1 MFIRPLPKFLRTA
14 FPVGCAA
21 FSASLLAAAAVAV
34 TPQNP
39 PEPAQGRRVD
49 SAADYAVLPPHQR
62 VEPENRILT
71 QRLEQLLPVL
81 MSEAG
86 LDMWVVVNREYA
98 EDPVY
103 FTLVPQPSFAARR
116 TTMLVFSRAAD
127 GTVERLAVNRY
138 PLGGPYQSAW
148 SGGDLDAQWKALGAL
163 IASRDPKRIA
173 IDVSRT
179 WPAADGLTHA
189 LHERLVEVLP
199 PGYANRLVSAETLVV
214 RWIETRTPA
223 EQALY
228 PHIDNI
234 ARGVI
239 SEAFSGRVITPGVTT
254 TDEVAWYIRERFE
267 SLGLRP
273 WFMPT
278 VDRQRAGQPCPAGGA
293 GGHCGAEGRI
303 DAGDVLH
310 TDVGFCYLKLCTDTQ
325 EMGYV
330 LAAGEE
336 HVPPGLKAALADGNR
351 WQDILTASFQ
361 EGRSGNEILAATIK
375 GCAAAGLAC
384 STYSH
389 PLGFFGHSLGPTIG
403 MWDNQGPTPGTG
415 DWPLH
420 RDTVYAIEGNIA
432 VLLPEWN
439 GQRVQIMLEQGALF
453 DGKGVRYLAGRQ
465 TDWHLI
471 R

>member
-1 MFIRPLPKFLRTA
+1 MQKMGIRVLERVVR
-14 FPVGCAA
+14 VGA
-21 FSASLLAAAAVAV
+21 LLYTVAAAAA
-34 TPQNP
+34 P
-39 PEPAQGRRVD
+39 PASSLQPSQGRRID
-49 SAADYAVLPPHQR
+49 TADDYAVLPPHAR
-62 VEPENRILT
+62 VEPENRVLT
-71 QRLEQLLPVL
+71 QRLEHLLPAL
-81 MSEAG
+81 MTETK
-86 LDMWVVVNREYA
+86 LDMWVVINREYA

-116 TTMLVFSRAAD
+116 TTMLVFSRGAD

-138 PLGGPYQSAW
+138 PLGGPYKSAW

-163 IASRDPKRIA
+163 IAARDPKRIG
-173 IDVSRT
+173 IDVSRN
-179 WPAADGLTHA
+179 WPAADGLTNA
-189 LHERLVEVLP
+189 LHDRLIEVLP
-199 PGYANRLVSAETLVV
+199 PGYADRLVSAEPLVI
-214 RWIETRTPA
+214 RWIETRTA
-223 EQALY
+223 EEQAIY
-228 PHIDNI
+228 PHINSV

-254 TDEVAWYIRERFE
+254 TDDVAWYIRERFE

-273 WFMPT
+273 GFMAT
-278 VDRQRAGQPCPAGGA
+278 VDRQRAGQPCPVGGS
-293 GGHCGAEGRI
+293 GGHCGDEGQIEGGGQNSTGVR
-303 DAGDVLH
+303 
-310 TDVGFCYLKLCTDTQ
+310 FCYLKLCTDTQ

-330 LAAGEE
+330 LKAGEDG
-336 HVPPGLKAALADGNR
+336 VPAGLKAALANGNR
-351 WQDILTASFQ
+351 WQDILTGSFQ

-375 GCAAAGLAC
+375 GCAAANLAC

-415 DWPLH
+415 DYPLH

-432 VLLPEWN
+432 VTLPEWG

-465 TDWHLI
+465 NELHII

>member
-1 MFIRPLPKFLRTA
+1 MARTHVRLHFSLA
-14 FPVGCAA
+14 ESVLAA
-21 FSASLLAAAAVAV
+21 LLLAASTMAETRTASA
-34 TPQNP
+34 
-39 PEPAQGRRVD
+39 EPAQGRRVD
-49 SAADYAVLPPHQR
+49 TAAAYAVLPPHER
-62 VEPENRILT
+62 VAPENTMLVE
-71 QRLEQLLPVL
+71 RLEHLLPAL
-81 MSEAG
+81 MTEAG

-127 GTVERLAVNRY
+127 GSVERLAVNRY
-138 PLGGPYQSAW
+138 PLGGPYKSAW
-148 SGGDLDAQWKALGAL
+148 SGGDLDAQWKALGTL
-163 IASRDPKRIA
+163 IASRDPKRIG

-199 PGYANRLVSAETLVV
+199 PDYARRLVSAETLVV
-214 RWIETRTPA
+214 RWVETRTPP
-223 EQALY
+223 EQAVY
-228 PHIDNI
+228 PHIDSI

-239 SEAFSGRVITPGVTT
+239 AEAFSGRVITPGVTT
-254 TDEVAWYIRERFE
+254 TDDVAWYIRERFE

-278 VDRQRAGQPCPAGGA
+278 VDRQRAHEPCPVGGA
-293 GGHCGAEGRI
+293 HCGAEGTI
-303 DAGDVLH
+303 EPGDVLH

-330 LAAGEE
+330 LKADEE
-336 HVPPGLKAALADGNR
+336 LVPPGLKAALVSGNR
-351 WQDILTASFQ
+351 WQDILTNSFQ

-375 GCAAAGLAC
+375 GCAAAGLTC

-415 DWPLH
+415 EWPLH
-420 RDTVYAIEGNIA
+420 RDTVYAIEGNVTVSLA
-432 VLLPEWN
+432 DWG
-439 GQRVQIMLEQGALF
+439 GQRVQIMLEQDALF

>member
-1 MFIRPLPKFLRTA
+1 MIR
-14 FPVGCAA
+14 
-21 FSASLLAAAAVAV
+21 LLARDLRPFVRSGSAALPALLLVAVAV
-34 TPQNP
+34 AATPAP
-39 PEPAQGRRVD
+39 SPTPTQGRRIE
-49 SAADYAVLPPHQR
+49 SASNYTVLPPHAR

-71 QRLEQLLPVL
+71 ERLEHLLPAL
-81 MSEAG
+81 MTEAG
-86 LDMWVVVNREYA
+86 LDMWVVLNREYA

-103 FTLVPQPSFAARR
+103 FTLVPQPSFTARR
-116 TTMLVFSRAAD
+116 TTMLVFSRAPD

-138 PLGGPYQSAW
+138 PLGGPYTSAW

-163 IASRDPKRIA
+163 ISSRDPKRIG

-199 PGYANRLVSAETLVV
+199 SGYAARLVSAENLVI
-214 RWIETRTPA
+214 RWIETRTA
-223 EQALY
+223 ADQAVY
-228 PHIDNI
+228 PHINSI

-239 SEAFSGRVITPGVTT
+239 AEAFSGRVITPGVTT
-254 TDEVAWYIRERFE
+254 TDDVAWYIRERFE

-278 VDRQRAGQPCPAGGA
+278 VDRQRAGEICSGA
-293 GGHCGAEGRI
+293 GAHCGDEGQI
-303 DAGDVLH
+303 AAGDVLH

-330 LAAGEE
+330 LKADEVDA
-336 HVPPGLKAALADGNR
+336 PPGLKAALASGNR
-351 WQDILTASFQ
+351 WQDILTGSFQ
-361 EGRSGNEILAATIK
+361 QGRTGNEILAATIK
-375 GCAAAGLAC
+375 GCTAAGLTC

-389 PLGFFGHSLGPTIG
+389 PLGFFGHALGPTIG

-420 RDTVYAIEGNIA
+420 RDTVYALEGNVT
-432 VLLPEWN
+432 VLLPEWG
-439 GQRVQIMLEQGALF
+439 GQRMQVMLEQGALF
-453 DGKGVRYLAGRQ
+453 DGKDVRYLAGRQ
-465 TDWHLI
+465 TEWHLV

>member
-1 MFIRPLPKFLRTA
+1 M
-14 FPVGCAA
+14 
-21 FSASLLAAAAVAV
+21 AAAALAA
-34 TPQNP
+34 PSSSQ
-39 PEPAQGRRVD
+39 EPAQGRRID
-49 SAADYAVLPPHQR
+49 GATDYAILSPRAR

-71 QRLEQLLPVL
+71 ERLEQLLPRL
-81 MSEAG
+81 MTEAG

-138 PLGGPYQSAW
+138 PLGGPYESAW

-163 IASRDPKRIA
+163 IASRNPKRIG
-173 IDVSRT
+173 INVSRT

-189 LHERLVEVLP
+189 LHDRLVEVLP
-199 PGYANRLVSAETLVV
+199 PGYADRLVSAEALVI
-214 RWIETRTPA
+214 RWIETRTPP

-228 PHIDNI
+228 PHVDSIT
-234 ARGVI
+234 RGVI
-239 SEAFSGRVITPGVTT
+239 AEAFSGRVITPGVTT
-254 TDEVAWYIRERFE
+254 TDDVAWYIRERFE

-278 VDRQRAGQPCPAGGA
+278 VDRQRAGEPCPVGGA
-293 GGHCGAEGRI
+293 HCGDEGRI
-303 DAGDVLH
+303 EPGDVLH

-325 EMGYV
+325 EMAYV
-330 LAAGEE
+330 LKADEVA
-336 HVPPGLKAALADGNR
+336 VPVGLKAALANGNR
-351 WQDILTASFQ
+351 WQDILTGSFK
-361 EGRSGNEILAATIK
+361 EGRTGNEILAATIR
-375 GCAAAGLAC
+375 GCASAGLNC

-403 MWDNQGPTPGTG
+403 MWDNQGPTLGTG
-415 DWPLH
+415 DYPLH
-420 RDTVYAIEGNIA
+420 RDTVYAIEGNVSVA
-432 VLLPEWN
+432 LPEWG
-439 GQRVQIMLEQGALF
+439 GQRVQIMLEQDALF
-453 DGKGVRYLAGRQ
+453 DGQAVLYLAGRQ
-465 TDWHLI
+465 TEWHLI

>member
-1 MFIRPLPKFLRTA
+1 MSIRLSAGFLRA
-14 FPVGCAA
+14 WFQAGCAA
-21 FSASLLAAAAVAV
+21 SAASLLVAAAVAMQ
-34 TPQNP
+34 TKPS
-39 PEPAQGRRVD
+39 EPAQGRRID
-49 SAADYAVLPPHQR
+49 TAADYAVLPPHER

-71 QRLEQLLPVL
+71 ERLEHLLPVL

-86 LDMWVVVNREYA
+86 LDMWVIVNREYA

-116 TTMLVFSRAAD
+116 TTMLVFSRGAD

-138 PLGGPYQSAW
+138 PLGGPYKSAW

-163 IASRDPKRIA
+163 IASRDPKHIG

-214 RWIETRTPA
+214 RWIETRTSA

-228 PHIDNI
+228 PHIASI

-239 SEAFSGRVITPGVTT
+239 AEAFSGRVITPGVTT

-278 VDRQRAGQPCPAGGA
+278 VDRQRAGQPCPVGGA
-293 GGHCGAEGRI
+293 GGHCGDEGRI
-303 DAGDVLH
+303 DAGDVVH

-330 LAAGEE
+330 LEPDEE
-336 HVPPGLKAALADGNR
+336 DVPAGLKAALAGGNR
-351 WQDILTASFQ
+351 WQDILTGSFQ
-361 EGRSGNEILAATIK
+361 EGRTGNEILAATIR
-375 GCAAAGLAC
+375 GCTAAGLAC

-389 PLGFFGHSLGPTIG
+389 PLGFFGHALGPTIG
-403 MWDNQGPTPGTG
+403 MWDNQGPTQGTG

-420 RDTVYAIEGNIA
+420 RDTAYAIEGNIA
-432 VLLPEWN
+432 VSLPEWG
-439 GQRVQIMLEQGALF
+439 GQRVQIMLEQDALF